1 MHRFLRCQLTASAS
15 NSIFNH
21 VSRRFKSNAR
31 GAIIGIDLGTTNSC
45 VAIMEGKN
53 PKVRNSNVIFETI
66 HFLGGGR
73 DNNNDNFPRRKKPYT
88 KIFF

>member
-1 MHRFLRCQLTASAS
+1 MHRFLRCQLIPASAS

-66 HFLGGGR
+66 NFLGGGR
-73 DNNNDNFPRRKKPYT
+73 DNNDNFPCRKNLIT
-88 KIFF
+88 KLF